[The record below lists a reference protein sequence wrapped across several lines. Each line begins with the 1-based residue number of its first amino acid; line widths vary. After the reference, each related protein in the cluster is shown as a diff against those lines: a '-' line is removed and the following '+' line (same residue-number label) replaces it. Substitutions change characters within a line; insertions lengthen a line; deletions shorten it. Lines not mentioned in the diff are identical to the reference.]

1 MAKRWLFLEIAK
13 AWSAA
18 FGFFSLHFPRSPEL
32 LQWGQDAEI
41 PTYPFFPFMDLFMN
55 LSVCLFEPFDTLCSQ
70 LCVAA
75 STRCSLSALSREV
88 FPLCVKWISLKFC
101 WVLSSSYIVGFS
113 EQQFCSQVTHCFHA
127 LSTLWLL
134 ALSLLYHVSVSYLKY
149 ISCIL
154 YHIWSCHKLE
164 M

>member
-55 LSVCLFEPFDTLCSQ
+55 LSVCLFEHFDTLCSQ

-75 STRCSLSALSREV
+75 STRYSLSALSREV
-88 FPLCVKWISLKFC
+88 FPLCAKWISFKILLSALQFLHC
-101 WVLSSSYIVGFS
+101 RIQWTAVLQSSYPLLPCSLHPLAVGSFTSVSCVVS
-113 EQQFCSQVTHCFHA
+113 EVA
-127 LSTLWLL
+127 LS
-134 ALSLLYHVSVSYLKY
+134 
-149 ISCIL
+149 
-154 YHIWSCHKLE
+154 
-164 M
+164 